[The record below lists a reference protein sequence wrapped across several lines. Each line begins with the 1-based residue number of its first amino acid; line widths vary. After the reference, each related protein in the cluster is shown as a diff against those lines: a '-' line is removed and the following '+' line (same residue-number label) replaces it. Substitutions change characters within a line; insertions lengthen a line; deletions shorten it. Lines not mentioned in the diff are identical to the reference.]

1 MQNDFIDVII
11 PVYNGGKLL
20 LSTLRCLENQT
31 YNKARFIIVD
41 NGSIDGSSDII
52 DDFLGSCTSKRWS
65 LVRYPSP
72 TGMTSDWNRA
82 MNHCRAP
89 LVKLLPCDDLLETSC
104 LENEIR
110 LLKNYPEAGFTVAKK
125 WLVNSHGE
133 ILKYPF
139 SIPNGLLESKAWEK
153 KLLSNPIN
161 IWGEPGAVTIRR
173 ELLLETGLFDTSFSY
188 YPDLDMWIR
197 LLQKAPALS
206 WKGKEYF
213 FRVHTASAT
222 TGSAKRAASEFARLN
237 EKHLSLKWNKSLKC
251 KYAWI
256 KARFVGELRQMY
268 MNLFKE

>member
-31 YNKARFIIVD
+31 YKNARFVIVD
-41 NGSIDGSSDII
+41 NGSIDGSSGVI
-52 DDFLGSCTSKRWS
+52 DDFLGSCGSKRWS

-89 LVKLLPCDDLLETSC
+89 FVKLLPCDDLLEASC

-110 LLKNYPEAGFTVAKK
+110 LLNNYPEVGFSVAKK
-125 WLVNSHGE
+125 WLVNSHGG

-139 SIPNGLLESKAWEK
+139 SIPKGLLESKTWKK

-161 IWGEPGAVTIRR
+161 ILGEPGAVTIRR

-197 LLQKAPALS
+197 LLERAPAFS
-206 WKGKEYF
+206 WGGKEYF
-213 FRVHTASAT
+213 FRVHSSSAT
-222 TGSAKRAASEFARLN
+222 SGSAKRAATEFARLN
-237 EKHLSLKWNKSLKC
+237 EKHLNPSWNKFLVC
-251 KYAWI
+251 KYSWV
-256 KARFVGELRQMY
+256 KSRFVGELRQLY
-268 MNLFKE
+268 MILFK